1 MALSQTGL
9 QAALAQWTSEVF
21 LECLTIEH
29 PDITD
34 ILLVNDRQDL
44 VRTAGT
50 FVAFPFRARLHTR
63 SEERVAE
70 AEVVCDNV
78 DQRIV
83 QNLRGLAAGA
93 TLTYEV
99 VLHDSPNTVEQGPFE
114 FEIKG
119 FVADA
124 RSVSLRISFAMDF
137 LNERF
142 PKDWFAPWNTG

>member
-1 MALSQTGL
+1 MSLSQDGL
-9 QAALAQWTSEVF
+9 QAALAGWTEQVF

-29 PDITD
+29 ASISD
-34 ILLVNDRQDL
+34 ILLVNDKQDL
-44 VRTAGT
+44 TRSAGT
-50 FVAFPFRARLHTR
+50 FVAFPFRVRLHTR
-63 SEERVAE
+63 SEDRVAE

-83 QNLRGLAAGA
+83 QNLRGLADGA

-99 VLHDSPNTVEQGPFE
+99 VLADSPNTVEQGPFE

-124 RSVSLRISFAMDF
+124 RSVALRIGFAMDF

-142 PKDWFAPWNTG
+142 PKDHFAPWNTG